1 MKEPLKLAPSLP
13 IFIRAYRFEEAKD
26 VQYRRS
32 LLHVGNANSHPYG
45 EKLVGVWRI
54 KYKILK

>member
-1 MKEPLKLAPSLP
+1 MKELLKLAPSLP
-13 IFIRAYRFEEAKD
+13 IFIRAYWFEEAKG

-32 LLHVGNANSHPYG
+32 LSHAGNANSHPYG

-54 KYKILK
+54 KYKIFK